1 MTRPIG
7 LPALFALLA
16 LPLTACTEDAE
27 GADEGANAERVT
39 YYRDILPVLAENCNT
54 CHTEGAVAPFALDDY
69 DSAAQFAPLV
79 AVAVQERTMPPFGA
93 NNDGSCNTFVDAQW
107 LTDEEIDLITQWV
120 DDGAPEGD
128 PDTPRPEIRTPNE
141 LRGNKIVEIG
151 VPPGYAPIPEEYPGG
166 ETEDYQCFLATE
178 PATEEQFLIG
188 FDVVPDNTELVHHV
202 LAFEVN
208 PSALGNGATMAALDA
223 DSPDQPGWKC
233 TGAAGDGVIPEGV
246 PVAWAPGT
254 GAVNFPDGTGIK
266 IDRGNVL
273 VIQMHYDLSGGKTG
287 IDSTIVDLDFADA
300 VEREARQTLSDPFLY
315 GAVLGNPD
323 QLPPGQEHAKYEW
336 SMTIADATFESAAQ
350 GDVEIYGLLPHMHK
364 RGNSMTVEFGSD
376 DGMQCGANIDRW
388 DFDWQRLYFLE
399 TPLLANYQDEIR
411 VVCDYDT
418 SRDAAPILPGF
429 GTEDEMCLVGLYIV
443 PK

>member
-1 MTRPIG
+1 
-7 LPALFALLA
+7 
-16 LPLTACTEDAE
+16 
-27 GADEGANAERVT
+27 
-39 YYRDILPVLAENCNT
+39 
-54 CHTEGAVAPFALDDY
+54 
-69 DSAAQFAPLV
+69 
-79 AVAVQERTMPPFGA
+79 
-93 NNDGSCNTFVDAQW
+93 
-107 LTDEEIDLITQWV
+107 
-120 DDGAPEGD
+120 
-128 PDTPRPEIRTPNE
+128 
-141 LRGNKIVEIG
+141 
-151 VPPGYAPIPEEYPGG
+151 
-166 ETEDYQCFLATE
+166 
-178 PATEEQFLIG
+178 
-188 FDVVPDNTELVHHV
+188 
-202 LAFEVN
+202 
-208 PSALGNGATMAALDA
+208 
-223 DSPDQPGWKC
+223 
-233 TGAAGDGVIPEGV
+233 
-246 PVAWAPGT
+246 
-254 GAVNFPDGTGIK
+254 
-266 IDRGNVL
+266 
-273 VIQMHYDLSGGKTG
+273 
-287 IDSTIVDLDFADA
+287 